1 MPITK
6 KNKKILG
13 GAVLPQRTAL
23 IKSPDSI
30 NTDFANSFKYYF
42 DTLKVRTNY
51 IFTEY
56 VDDLLFIGLIEN
68 DIIFGTTVK
77 QIDDGLV
84 KQLNLITVLYIKLTD
99 DNVKLVNQFKLYIM
113 SIMANYPIQK
123 DSNIYKQI
131 KPLLNPLKMPEI
143 MKILDIKP
151 DVPVCKPPPAL
162 PPPPPKVNDEIMFE
176 LQIYKEFGIKCSG
189 GKECYNE
196 ITDNFYK
203 FNEGEIPNLKSSNNE
218 LIRNIYV
225 NIFDYITGSEVPTI
239 GSKDYAYTTCITKT
253 HKSITDL
260 NEKLK
265 KDEFIGA
272 RTRSYFNISK
282 LVKHI
287 NIIRI
292 EVNKSVKIDIK
303 QYIPEI

>member
-1 MPITK
+1 MPITRK
-6 KNKKILG
+6 INKKMLG
-13 GAVLPQRTAL
+13 GSARKTVNKDPN
-23 IKSPDSI
+23 SI
-30 NTDFANSFKYYF
+30 NQDFADSFKYYF
-42 DTLKVRTNY
+42 QELNVKIDYNLSD
-51 IFTEY
+51 EE
-56 VDDLLFIGLIEN
+56 DLIFIGLI
-68 DIIFGTTVK
+68 DKDTLFGTTVK
-77 QIDDGLV
+77 QSNGGIV
-84 KQLNLITVLYIKLTD
+84 KDIHLKTALYINFND
-99 DNVKLVNQFKLYIM
+99 YNVKYVNQFKLYIM

-131 KPLLNPLKMPEI
+131 KPLLNPLKIPEI
-143 MKILDIKP
+143 MKILS
-151 DVPVCKPPPAL
+151 VEQVAPVCKPAPAL
-162 PPPPPKVNDEIMFE
+162 PPPPPVATVNDEIMFE

-203 FNEGEIPNLKSSNNE
+203 FNEGAIPNLKSSNNE

-253 HKSITDL
+253 HKSIKDL

-272 RTRSYFNISK
+272 RTKSYFNISK

-292 EVNKSVKIDIK
+292 EVNKSVKIDVN